1 MQPYIRDVQTKGERK
16 WMQKQF
22 STSTS
27 KEKRK
32 SSAVKLIS
40 FVKLLIDFAIDLN
53 RTKAE
58 ILHNGIEASLN
69 GCGIIQSR
77 GCQIELQLGR
87 FMQQRETLKE
97 IKSCIK
103 YGERFEEKYHE
114 DGTLRS

>member
-1 MQPYIRDVQTKGERK
+1 MDAKTILNEHIQREE
-16 WMQKQF
+16 
-22 STSTS
+22 
-27 KEKRK
+27 EKL
-32 SSAVKLIS
+32 SSQVDQLREAL
-40 FVKLLIDFAIDLN
+40 DRFAIDLN

-97 IKSCIK
+97 IKSCVK